1 MLSKGEWKQEAERAA
16 ARKMG
21 EDNAGWFFFRRF
33 LAAPL
38 AVVGL
43 AAAVALGVRW
53 LWSRATD
60 AVGGFSA
67 PDSSTSSAAWFVLG
81 GLVIVTAVAFRP
93 REMPTPAHI
102 LLLKLIVFG
111 LAWLG
116 TLAYL
121 IAYWLS

>member
-1 MLSKGEWKQEAERAA
+1 MLTKSEWKQEAERAA

-38 AVVGL
+38 AVV
-43 AAAVALGVRW
+43 AAAVALAAGVRW
-53 LWSRATD
+53 LWGRASAGLD
-60 AVGGFSA
+60 GFSA
-67 PDSSTSSAAWFVLG
+67 PDSSTSSAVWFVLG
-81 GLVIVTAVAFRP
+81 TMVIITAVAFRP
-93 REMPTPAHI
+93 RQSPTPAHI
-102 LLLKLIVFG
+102 LLLKLALFG

-116 TLAYL
+116 TIAYL